1 MTSRAPSLRH
11 APADWHC
18 PVMRDEVADIL
29 SKAPDGILL
38 DATVGGGGHAAAA
51 LERHSGLQLVGLA
64 RDPNALRAAA
74 ARLRWCQHRVTLIH
88 GRFDA
93 LAFVLDDLG
102 YREISAAL
110 FDLGVSSAQ
119 LGQAG
124 RGFSFR
130 LEGPL
135 DMRMDPTGGLTAAE
149 IVNAADETFLR
160 DLLRRNSDERFAG
173 RISRAIVAARP
184 LTTTTELAAV
194 VSSAVPTSARR
205 RGHPARRTFQ
215 ALRIE
220 VNSELE
226 TLSEAI
232 SDAIERL
239 VPGGRCVVLAYH
251 SGEDRIVKTAMRR
264 AAGHAPPQPRGLPPA
279 VVPVKKARLLW
290 RKPRTAST
298 DERQLN
304 PRASSA
310 RMRAVERVSE
320 ES

>member
-1 MTSRAPSLRH
+1 
-11 APADWHC
+11 
-18 PVMRDEVADIL
+18 MRDEVADIL
-29 SKAPDGILL
+29 SAAPDGILL

-51 LERHSGLQLVGLA
+51 LERHSGLQLVGLD

-74 ARLRWCQHRVTLIH
+74 ARLRWCRHRVTLIH
-88 GRFDA
+88 DRFEN

-102 YREISAAL
+102 HREISAAL

-119 LGQAG
+119 LDQAG

-135 DMRMDPTGGLTAAE
+135 DMRMDPTGGPTAAE
-149 IVNAADETFLR
+149 IVNTADEAFLR

-194 VSSAVPTSARR
+194 VSSAVPPSARR

-220 VNSELE
+220 VNSELK
-226 TLSEAI
+226 TLKEAI

-239 VPGGRCVVLAYH
+239 APGGRCVVLA
-251 SGEDRIVKTAMRR
+251 
-264 AAGHAPPQPRGLPPA
+264 
-279 VVPVKKARLLW
+279 
-290 RKPRTAST
+290 
-298 DERQLN
+298 
-304 PRASSA
+304 
-310 RMRAVERVSE
+310 
-320 ES
+320 